1 MIDFDKYAKYS
12 KPGPRYTS
20 YPTAVE
26 FGSDFTED
34 SYKKALK
41 RSEIAQQKL
50 PLSLYIHLPFCRSA
64 CYFCGCNVIYTS
76 KEEKKARYI
85 QYLKKELALL
95 KESIDTKRPVVQFH
109 FGGGTPTFFNAQELQ
124 SVCELVQ
131 AVFTNFTADC
141 EISCEVD
148 PRYFSYKQMQVL
160 KSFGFNRL
168 SFGVQDFEA
177 QVQAAINRK
186 QSFEIV
192 QSAVNLARDFGISS
206 INFDLIF
213 GLPFQNRKSFQ
224 RTLDSVLK
232 LEPSR
237 LAIFN
242 YAHVPWLKKTMRK
255 IDGSTLPP
263 PQEKLHILQESITK
277 LASNGYEMI
286 GMDHFAKKD
295 DELYKAKITNSLR
308 RNFQGYTTKGFS
320 QTIGIG
326 VTSISEGLDYYAQ
339 NFKELS
345 LYESALDSGLLPTE
359 RGVELSKDDRLR
371 KGVIMELMNNLRLDF
386 AKFEYEFGICFHE
399 YFADELDNLKP
410 FVDVGLVQKDKTG
423 LSTSPTGAMLIRNIA
438 MLFDSYLHKNRGKE
452 TFSKTI

>member
-1 MIDFDKYAKYS
+1 
-12 KPGPRYTS
+12 
-20 YPTAVE
+20 
-26 FGSDFTED
+26 
-34 SYKKALK
+34 
-41 RSEIAQQKL
+41 
-50 PLSLYIHLPFCRSA
+50 
-64 CYFCGCNVIYTS
+64 
-76 KEEKKARYI
+76 
-85 QYLKKELALL
+85 
-95 KESIDTKRPVVQFH
+95 
-109 FGGGTPTFFNAQELQ
+109 
-124 SVCELVQ
+124 
-131 AVFTNFTADC
+131 
-141 EISCEVD
+141 
-148 PRYFSYKQMQVL
+148 
-160 KSFGFNRL
+160 
-168 SFGVQDFEA
+168 
-177 QVQAAINRK
+177 
-186 QSFEIV
+186 
-192 QSAVNLARDFGISS
+192 
-206 INFDLIF
+206 
-213 GLPFQNRKSFQ
+213 
-224 RTLDSVLK
+224 DSVLK

-345 LYESALDSGLLPTE
+345 LYESALDRGLLPTE